1 MRFILRTV
9 CEEVVRYVLPAYR
22 SLIARKLVNDYGLTQ
37 EEVSKIMGVSQAVVS
52 YYVSNKRGKGVS
64 KYENVELLQKEAEK
78 SAERLAKG
86 ESSAKIAKE
95 FCEICKVLRENKLIK
110 EEQLIVTCDK

>member
-1 MRFILRTV
+1 MRTV

-52 YYVSNKRGKGVS
+52 YYVSNKRGKGIS
-64 KYENVELLQKEAEK
+64 KYEKVELLQKEAEK
-78 SAERLAKG
+78 SARRLVNG
-86 ESSAKIAKE
+86 ESSIKIAKE
-95 FCEICKVLRENKLIK
+95 FCEICKVLRESNIIK
-110 EEQLIVTCDK
+110 DEQLIITCDK

>member
-1 MRFILRTV
+1 MTSVLRTV

-22 SLIARKLVNDYGLTQ
+22 SLIAKKLVNDYGLTQ

-86 ESSAKIAKE
+86 ESSTKIAKE
-95 FCEICKVLRENKLIK
+95 FCEICKALRENKLIK

>member
-1 MRFILRTV
+1 MKTV

-22 SLIARKLVNDYGLTQ
+22 SLIAKKLVNDYGLTQ

-86 ESSAKIAKE
+86 ESSIKIAKE
-95 FCEICKVLRENKLIK
+95 FCEICKALRENKLIK